1 MLDAIDVPHYWD
13 PRPVHEDGTREKL
26 QELGDQSAHNKQV
39 EVRDRG
45 LCQRDRRRLRG
56 DPLDLGQCGE

>member
-26 QELGDQSAHNKQV
+26 QELGDQSAHKQTSRSERQGAV
-39 EVRDRG
+39 SARPPALAR
-45 LCQRDRRRLRG
+45 
-56 DPLDLGQCGE
+56 